1 MRTKMSRIPKTGCN
15 LKINPV
21 MSYLRSRLLAGFH
34 ISGCG
39 KVEKDSVF
47 QESVLSICCPV
58 RKKILQFYRLKIYN

>member
-1 MRTKMSRIPKTGCN
+1 
-15 LKINPV
+15 